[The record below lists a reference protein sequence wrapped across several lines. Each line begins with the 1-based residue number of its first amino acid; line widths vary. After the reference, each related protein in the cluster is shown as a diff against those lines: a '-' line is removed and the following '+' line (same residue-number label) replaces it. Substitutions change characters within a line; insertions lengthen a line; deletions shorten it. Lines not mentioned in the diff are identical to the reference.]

1 MQLRS
6 TCAAKGILSKS
17 QGFWRDS
24 DSVSSAEPVSEKHW
38 WIDVFLRLEG
48 RKPKAAWI
56 VISGVFLGLGKNAV
70 FDHNFVHPRGVPKED
85 FWCNVFDHLGCCVGS
100 FLQE

>member
-1 MQLRS
+1 MQPKESYPRARAFGETQTPCLR
-6 TCAAKGILSKS
+6 LS
-17 QGFWRDS
+17 Q
-24 DSVSSAEPVSEKHW
+24 

-70 FDHNFVHPRGVPKED
+70 FDHNLQLNYFPR
-85 FWCNVFDHLGCCVGS
+85 
-100 FLQE
+100 